1 MSISIAITQG
11 QNAMA
16 EPLRL
21 ACFGFSKK
29 GREMLSMALQGPA
42 NNIAMLCDG
51 QAAEAA
57 IFNMDSPNAKEII
70 IDEMREH
77 PRRPVIVM
85 SIQDPG
91 IRNAFYLPKPVRIND
106 MIRAINH
113 CRENSASA
121 LPPGAG
127 HGLSEEK
134 RTAKSATRNPPTAP
148 CEEQE
153 GKTLFEGHAN
163 RHLVREK
170 KNPNHEEVHYYNPR
184 DSIQGILMHAMEESL
199 QRQATLQLDL
209 MSGSD
214 TWQSIIFLHEKQK
227 VYYTM
232 GDTRLAQL
240 CTTPLCLIR
249 HSLRKCKDRESRF
262 AAAGWDIQGGYH
274 SFEAFTL
281 KIALWTS
288 DGRVPAGTDLS
299 RPVMLT
305 RWPNLTRLPA
315 IPHAMPISALLIDQP
330 RPLPLVAKV
339 LGLTQKQV
347 FTFYCAALSLGLIDL
362 HGKPAPTGIALSGRK
377 PHRHHTLFGSILKHL
392 RGAHS

>member
-1 MSISIAITQG
+1 MTISIPITLG
-11 QNAMA
+11 QDAMS

-42 NNIAMLCDG
+42 NNIAMLCEG
-51 QAAEAA
+51 QTAEAA
-57 IFNMDSPNAKEII
+57 IFNMDGPNAKKIF
-70 IDEMREH
+70 IDEMRLH
-77 PRRPVIVM
+77 PRRPAIVM

-91 IRNAFYLPKPVRIND
+91 LRNAFYLPKPVRIND

-113 CRENSASA
+113 CREIRASA
-121 LPPGAG
+121 LPPGG
-127 HGLSEEK
+127 RHDLSEEK
-134 RTAKSATRNPPTAP
+134 RPATSTAENPATAP

-153 GKTLFEGHAN
+153 GKTLFEGYAN

-170 KNPNHEEVHYYNPR
+170 KNLSHEEIHYYNPR
-184 DSIQGILMHAMEESL
+184 DSIQGILMHAMEECL

-214 TWQSIIFLHEKQK
+214 TWQSIIFLHEARTA
-227 VYYTM
+227 YYSM
-232 GDTRLAQL
+232 SDTRLAQL

-262 AAAGWDIQGGYH
+262 AASGWDIQGRYH
-274 SFEAFTL
+274 SFEAFSL

-299 RPVMLT
+299 RPVTLT

-362 HGKPAPTGIALSGRK
+362 HGKPAPTDSALSGRK